1 MDRIIAILEKIDRP
15 GMKQVIEYMR
25 KSNYARAFG
34 GSHHKYRGGLVDH
47 ALEVY
52 QLMMERRG
60 DLPEDSVAICAF
72 FHDLGKS
79 RCAGYQFE
87 KDQDHPIRSVV
98 ILDRCGFQLTNDERL
113 TIEQHHSNWRGYFAH
128 PLRHCLSSSDMT
140 STGNW
145 KMEHTK
151 AGESPFHRLKNA
163 LLLEFSKKKLR

>member
-15 GMKQVIEYMR
+15 GMAQVIEYMR
-25 KSNYARAFG
+25 KSNYARVYG

-47 ALEVY
+47 SLEVY

-60 DLPEDSVAICAF
+60 ELPEDSVAICAF

-87 KDQDHPIRSVV
+87 EGQDHPIRSVV
-98 ILDRCGFQLTNDERL
+98 ILDRCGFQLTDDERFS
-113 TIEQHHSNWRGYFAH
+113 IENHGKFDGGYFTH

-145 KMEHTK
+145 KMEHPK
-151 AGESPFHRLKNA
+151 AGESPFRRLKNA
-163 LLLEFSKKKLR
+163 LLLEFSKK